1 VPLDVSRSVKTIRRK
16 PLLPWAAGCIVFC
29 AAVLLMANPHAVRAA
44 AARPD
49 QPPPDKV
56 GTIEGDS
63 ISVEG
68 PMTVQVVNGIVKT
81 ILRSGSDIHVKS
93 GRARIDL
100 VEGGRIVICGP
111 AHLTILKSGGALTV
125 ALESGTV
132 HAYINRE
139 PALTVYTPQIQAQPI
154 AIGGAAQD
162 TLVGFDTPGTMCIR
176 ARSGAVRLEQQLT
189 GQSLMVPQGGDVLL
203 ANGQLD
209 GVHASAGRCSCEL
222 EEVKAFPPHPNQ
234 EVSVIA
240 SAKDSKTKP
249 VESVHSAPQPAPAA
263 PTEQPIYK
271 VFMPPL
277 EYDASAKIQDAPDP
291 RMIVLVRRVRVRPTL
306 IFEARVEGDPV
317 VAENTAQ
324 PSAAP
329 PSTAEKNLGAKR
341 APREV
346 DDSMF
351 GRVKSFFRRLWSRS
365 S

>member
-1 VPLDVSRSVKTIRRK
+1 VSRSVKAIRCN
-16 PLLPWAAGCIVFC
+16 PLLPWAAGCIVLC
-29 AAVLLMANPHAVRAA
+29 AAVLLMANPHAVLSA

-49 QPPPDKV
+49 QPPSDTV
-56 GTIEGDS
+56 GAIEGDS

-68 PMTVQVVNGIVKT
+68 PMTVQVVNGNLKT
-81 ILRSGSDIHVKS
+81 ILRSGSDIRVKS

-139 PALTVYTPQIQAQPI
+139 PALTVYTPEIQAQPI

-162 TLVGFDTPGTMCIR
+162 TLVGFDTPRAMCIR

-189 GQSLMVPQGGDVLL
+189 GQSLLVPQGGDVLL

-209 GVHASAGRCSCEL
+209 GVRVSAGRCSCEL
-222 EEVKAFPPHPNQ
+222 ELAKTSPPHPNQ
-234 EVSVIA
+234 ELNMIA
-240 SAKDSKTKP
+240 SAKDSKPKALEP
-249 VESVHSAPQPAPAA
+249 ARSAPPSAA

-291 RMIVLVRRVRVRPTL
+291 RMIVLVRSVRVRPTL
-306 IFEARVEGDPV
+306 IFEARVDGDPV
-317 VAENTAQ
+317 VAENTPEHAVV
-324 PSAAP
+324 PAA
-329 PSTAEKNLGAKR
+329 TAGKNPTAKPAR
-341 APREV
+341 SET
-346 DDSMF
+346 DDSLMS
-351 GRVKSFFRRLWSRS
+351 RVKSFFRRLWSRS